1 MMTEYHF
8 ESTGRCEIGGNHTDH
23 QGGKVIACA
32 VDLTMDAYVAPGG
45 DSIEINSEGH
55 GSSFVSLD
63 RLEPVPK
70 ERGTTAALIR
80 GIAAGFRR
88 RGLKIGGFTGRII
101 SHVPEGSGLS
111 SSAAFEV
118 LISRILS
125 GLYNGGKVDPVL
137 AAQICQ
143 EAENEYFGK
152 PCGLMDQLA
161 VSLGGMV
168 YMDFSD
174 SEAPETEEIDAD
186 LAGKGYLICV
196 TDTKGSHADL
206 TDEYAAVPA
215 EMKKAAAF
223 FGKDLLGQVGKNEF
237 YDAVAELR
245 EYAGDRAVLRG
256 MHFFLENE
264 RAEKEKEALKS
275 GNMQEFLRLFKESGE
290 SSRNYLQNIYACR
303 KDADYSLSLA
313 LAVSKQILGDSGAS
327 RVHGGGF
334 AGTIIAIVP
343 EELKEKYISGMD
355 RLFGDGACISLNIK
369 KSCTLQSVSL

>member
-1 MMTEYHF
+1 MMNEFHF

-45 DSIEINSEGH
+45 DKIELDCEGYGRSSI
-55 GSSFVSLD
+55 SLG
-63 RLEPVPK
+63 RLEPVPE

-80 GIAAGFRR
+80 GIAAGFRK
-88 RGLKIGGFTGRII
+88 RGLNAGGFKGRIV
-101 SHVPEGSGLS
+101 SHVPQGSGLS

-118 LISRILS
+118 LAARILS
-125 GLYNGGKVDPVL
+125 GLYNGGEVDPVL
-137 AAQICQ
+137 TAQICK

-161 VSLGGMV
+161 VSLGGMI

-174 SEAPETEEIDAD
+174 EDAPETEEIDVD
-186 LAGKGYLICV
+186 LGKNGYLICV
-196 TDTKGSHADL
+196 TDTKGSHAGL

-223 FGKDLLGQVGKNEF
+223 FGKDLLGQVSKNEF
-237 YDAVAELR
+237 FDAIPELR
-245 EYAGDRAVLRG
+245 RYAGDRAVLRG

-264 RAEKEKEALKS
+264 RVELEREALKA
-275 GNMQEFLRLFKESGE
+275 GNMQEFLHLFKESGE
-290 SSRNYLQNIYACR
+290 SSKNYLQNIYACR
-303 KDADYSLSLA
+303 QNADYSLSLA
-313 LAVSKQILGDSGAS
+313 LAVSEQILGNEGGS

-343 EELKEKYISGMD
+343 AELKGRYMSGMD
-355 RLFGDGACISLNIK
+355 RLFGAGACLALNIK
-369 KSCTLQSVSL
+369 KPCTLQPVSL

>member
-1 MMTEYHF
+1 MKEFHF

-32 VDLTMDAYVAPGG
+32 VDLTVDAYVVPGG
-45 DSIEINSEGH
+45 NSIELDSEGH
-55 GSSFVSLD
+55 GKSHVSLD
-63 RLEPVPK
+63 ILEPVPE
-70 ERGTTAALIR
+70 ERGTSAALIR
-80 GIAAGFRR
+80 GIAAGFLK
-88 RGLKIGGFTGRII
+88 RGLKAGGFTGRII
-101 SHVPEGSGLS
+101 SRVPEGSGLS

-118 LISRILS
+118 LIARILS
-125 GLYNGGKVDPVL
+125 GLYNEGKVDPVL
-137 AAQICQ
+137 IAQICQ

-152 PCGLMDQLA
+152 PCGLMDQLT

-174 SEAPETEEIDAD
+174 KNAPKAEEIKAD
-186 LAGKGYLICV
+186 LGDNGYLICV

-223 FGKDLLGQVGKNEF
+223 FGKELLGQVDKNEF
-237 YDAVAELR
+237 INAIPELR
-245 EYAGDRAVLRG
+245 KYAGDRAVLRG

-264 RAEKEKEALKS
+264 RVEQEKEALEA
-275 GNMQEFLRLFKESGE
+275 GNMQEFLRLFRESGE

-303 KDADYSLSLA
+303 KDADMSLALA
-313 LAVSKQILGDSGAS
+313 LAVSEQILGKRGAA

-343 EELKEKYISGMD
+343 AELKNNYMSGMD
-355 RLFGDGACISLNIK
+355 RLFGPGACLALKIK
-369 KSCTLQSVSL
+369 